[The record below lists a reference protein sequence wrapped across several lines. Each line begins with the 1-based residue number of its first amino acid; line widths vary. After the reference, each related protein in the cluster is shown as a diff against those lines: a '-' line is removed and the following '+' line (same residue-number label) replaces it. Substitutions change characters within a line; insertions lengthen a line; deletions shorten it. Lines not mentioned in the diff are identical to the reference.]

1 MIAAVLICTFMLFV
15 AITGIF
21 LYLERVD
28 ARMFAAHAPGRHA
41 RQEFAD
47 PADDSDPYG
56 EKFIAELHHDHPA
69 LAVSGSLPM
78 LTREECEEAAARFAP
93 PGSNATPRQPGHRK
107 CTGGRAPLLPH
118 PTDTGSIPHA
128 VGTLGHHGE
137 GARRSAGREVPGHS
151 AERHGPPAATCG
163 AARSAVHAWPTSP
176 ARSQPAAPARRRR

>member
-78 LTREECEEAAARFAP
+78 LTREECEEAAARFAARFERDAQAAGAPEGTEAAP
-93 PGSNATPRQPGHRK
+93 PAASD
-107 CTGGRAPLLPH
+107 
-118 PTDTGSIPHA
+118 DTGSIPHA
-128 VGTLGHHGE
+128 VGTWGTTAEDL
-137 GARRSAGREVPGHS
+137 AGQL
-151 AERHGPPAATCG
+151 
-163 AARSAVHAWPTSP
+163 AARYLT
-176 ARSQPAAPARRRR
+176 